1 MYIFICVSIKKCEM
15 LARQWQ
21 DAFNP
26 SPWEAEPDRFLSLRS
41 AHFTGQETK
50 QRGEQNVLGS

>member
-1 MYIFICVSIKKCEM
+1 M

-26 SPWEAEPDRFLSLRS
+26 SPWEAEPDRFLSLRP